1 MADTMRDARLP
12 DMHVGIGMR
21 PFWWILFP
29 DDLRQVLE
37 QLPACRVAEDLGHSR
52 PRDWRTLA
60 DLTRLVGRSD
70 DQFFPQI
77 IDLLDP
83 AALLSAVGS
92 QTIGNEYELRCLL
105 WVLTRGRPER
115 RRLLACHLY
124 PLVLSAC
131 QRSKSEQTSLLR
143 AFKELDSNLG
153 ERVLA
158 ETGLNPASLVQDE
171 RKEDTSEGEKAFQQF
186 RKEVAAFEATN
197 RDYIIDLTNW
207 RLVELE
213 EN

>member
-1 MADTMRDARLP
+1 MGAHPWSPRASATPRVSPISPCTL
-12 DMHVGIGMR
+12 GMSA
-21 PFWWILFP
+21 I
-29 DDLRQVLE
+29 QVR
-37 QLPACRVAEDLGHSR
+37 ANV
-52 PRDWRTLA
+52 T
-60 DLTRLVGRSD
+60 
-70 DQFFPQI
+70 
-77 IDLLDP
+77 
-83 AALLSAVGS
+83 SA
-92 QTIGNEYELRCLL
+92 T
-105 WVLTRGRPER
+105 
-115 RRLLACHLY
+115 
-124 PLVLSAC
+124 
-131 QRSKSEQTSLLR
+131 
-143 AFKELDSNLG
+143 FKELDSNLG

>member
-1 MADTMRDARLP
+1 MNFGACYGCSPVVAPSVGDSSRVTYIPLYSR
-12 DMHVGIGMR
+12 HV
-21 PFWWILFP
+21 
-29 DDLRQVLE
+29 
-37 QLPACRVAEDLGHSR
+37 
-52 PRDWRTLA
+52 
-60 DLTRLVGRSD
+60 SD
-70 DQFFPQI
+70 P
-77 IDLLDP
+77 
-83 AALLSAVGS
+83 S
-92 QTIGNEYELRCLL
+92 Q
-105 WVLTRGRPER
+105 
-115 RRLLACHLY
+115 
-124 PLVLSAC
+124 
-131 QRSKSEQTSLLR
+131 SKR
-143 AFKELDSNLG
+143 HFCAFKELDSNLG